1 MSNSRFGRRSAGEV
15 IGLNLKLK
23 FLLLGLLALSAGACR
38 SGTEEPG
45 LPEYNPVFEHYRQ
58 LRGSGQDTVSELE
71 RISAQHGGTKIDAHA
86 RLQKA
91 MELVKPGNID
101 IVLSTLESIIND
113 FPGSREAMFARANI
127 IYYDH
132 ETDFQSWK
140 ADMNELFQDA
150 GAPSL
155 DELWAGNAKPRPA
168 PSQINQDEHDDL
180 CASLIIEA
188 GEIFFEEVNSEMVL
202 NLDTYLILNYPE
214 RFDGQYRINVGS
226 EQVDYELGPYV
237 GQVQVESMD
246 APEFL
251 PPILV
256 FERPFT
262 NGATVESPVRVQ
274 IRARDGTL
282 SESSLMDLTTA
293 EFIVDGRKVEQLY
306 GKSSIENGQ
315 WECVLS
321 IEEEFAP
328 GDHFGVFRLSD
339 TDGNGA
345 ELEFCFSVIGDRP

>member
-1 MSNSRFGRRSAGEV
+1 M
-15 IGLNLKLK
+15 
-23 FLLLGLLALSAGACR
+23 
-38 SGTEEPG
+38 EEPG

-58 LRGSGQDTVSELE
+58 LRSSGQDTVSELE
-71 RISAQHGGTKIDAHA
+71 RISAEHSGTRIDAYA
-86 RLQKA
+86 RLRKA

-132 ETDFQSWK
+132 ETDFRSWK
-140 ADMNELFQDA
+140 VDMDELFQDA
-150 GAPSL
+150 GAPPL
-155 DELWAGNAKPRPA
+155 DELWAGNARPRPA
-168 PSQINQDEHDDL
+168 PSQLNQEEHDDL

-214 RFDGQYRINVGS
+214 RFDGQYSVNVAS
-226 EQVDYELGPYV
+226 QQVGYELNPYS
-237 GQVQVESMD
+237 GQLHVESMD
-246 APEFL
+246 VPEFV

-262 NGATVESPVRVQ
+262 NGGTVESPVRVQ

-293 EFIVDGRKVEQLY
+293 ECIVDGRKVEQLY
-306 GKSSIENGQ
+306 GKSTIENGQ

-328 GDHFGVFRLSD
+328 GEHFGVFRLSD
-339 TDGNGA
+339 TGGNGA